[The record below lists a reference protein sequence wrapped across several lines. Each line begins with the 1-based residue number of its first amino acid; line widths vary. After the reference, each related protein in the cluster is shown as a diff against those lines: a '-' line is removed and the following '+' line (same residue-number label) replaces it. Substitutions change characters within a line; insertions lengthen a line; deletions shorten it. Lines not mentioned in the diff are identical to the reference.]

1 MINKMKD
8 NTPPAPSR
16 EGNGYPRPL
25 FSCSHSRAQVS
36 YCDGSISLP
45 SREGAGGVLSSILL
59 SLFLLLNIPSA
70 HSQEAI
76 RFIPRS
82 LTVSDDSVRIDLTI
96 RAKGISMP
104 TSESLILT
112 PSLRCG
118 KKRVALPPV
127 VFSGSRR
134 ARFDRREETVN
145 PDRNRPVPY
154 HVWVCGRRRNDYTLR
169 YMVSLPYASW
179 MEHASLC
186 LTQTGRDCCTEW
198 PLADD
203 VLTADIDLPSP
214 CELLAEAQPVKTAK
228 ASATVNPAVIPDTL
242 RRDPAPASVV
252 EVPAPYKQP
261 TTAVLV
267 ERRVAATLYIDYPRG
282 SSAVDPL
289 FGNNAVEL
297 GKVEKLLAPLL
308 GNPYVHIKEIR
319 ITGYASPDGAYYN
332 NETLAKSRSQG
343 FKSYLT
349 RSFGLQD
356 YPFRVAWVAEDW
368 EGLRPLL
375 KGKSYE
381 KAALFIIDNYGIFEG
396 RERFLMEFAGGA
408 PYKEMLRE
416 LFPKLRRIEVH
427 IIYNEQND

>member
-25 FSCSHSRAQVS
+25 FSCGHSRAQVS

-59 SLFLLLNIPSA
+59 SLFLLLNIYTA

-169 YMVSLPYASW
+169 YLVSLPYASW

-228 ASATVNPAVIPDTL
+228 TSATVNPAVIPDTL

-261 TTAVLV
+261 VIAAVV

-282 SSAVDPL
+282 SSVVDPL

-308 GNPYVHIKEIR
+308 GNPYVQIKEIR
-319 ITGYASPDGAYYN
+319 ITGYASPEGAYN
-332 NETLAKSRSQG
+332 ANEALARSRSQG

-349 RSFGLQD
+349 RSFGLQE

-368 EGLRPLL
+368 ESLRPLL
-375 KGKSYE
+375 KGKPYE

-408 PYKEMLRE
+408 PYKEMLRD

>member
-1 MINKMKD
+1 M
-8 NTPPAPSR
+8 
-16 EGNGYPRPL
+16 
-25 FSCSHSRAQVS
+25 
-36 YCDGSISLP
+36 
-45 SREGAGGVLSSILL
+45 LSSILL
-59 SLFLLLNIPSA
+59 SLFLLLNIPST

-82 LTVSDDSVRIDLTI
+82 LTVSDDSVHIDLAI
-96 RAKGISMP
+96 RAKGISVP
-104 TSESLILT
+104 TSRSLILT

-134 ARFDRREETVN
+134 ARFDRREEAVD

-169 YMVSLPYASW
+169 YLVSLPYASW

-198 PLADD
+198 VLADD
-203 VLTADIDLPSP
+203 VLTVDIDLPSP
-214 CELLAEAQPVKTAK
+214 CELFAEAQGLPL
-228 ASATVNPAVIPDTL
+228 DTF
-242 RRDPAPASVV
+242 RREPAPAVV
-252 EVPAPYKQP
+252 VGLPAPDPKLASDQQP
-261 TTAVLV
+261 VPYRQPSTYV

-282 SSAVDPL
+282 GSTLDPL
-289 FGNNAVEL
+289 VGNNAAEL
-297 GKVEKLLAPLL
+297 GKMERLLAPLL
-308 GNPYVHIKEIR
+308 GNPYVQIKEIR
-319 ITGYASPDGAYYN
+319 ITGYASPEGLYST
-332 NETLAKSRSQG
+332 NEALARSRSQG

-349 RSFGLQD
+349 RSYGLQD

-375 KGKSYE
+375 KGKPYE
-381 KAALFIIDNYGIFEG
+381 GAVLFIIDNYGIFEG
-396 RERFLMEFAGGA
+396 RERYLMDFAGGD
-408 PYKEMLRE
+408 PYREMLRD

-427 IIYNEQND
+427 IIYNEQDD